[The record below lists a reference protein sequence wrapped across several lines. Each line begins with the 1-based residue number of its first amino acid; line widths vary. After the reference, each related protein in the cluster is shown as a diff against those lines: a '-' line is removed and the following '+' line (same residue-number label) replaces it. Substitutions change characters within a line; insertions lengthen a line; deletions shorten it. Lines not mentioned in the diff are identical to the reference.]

1 MGIEVMTS
9 TSVASVSADAVTD
22 AEGTVY
28 PADLTLWA
36 AGVEAPPLCATLG
49 LSVNHLK
56 KIMVDASLRSSNDSR
71 IYALGDCAN
80 YVCPLK
86 GPTPPRAQ
94 VAHQQAMFLADLLAR
109 KDDTPRPDFR
119 YHDYGSL
126 VSLGQQAAVGSLT
139 GPVSGRSYSVG
150 GPVASVLYRLLYQ
163 KHLLQLHGTVPM
175 LTHTLAGWLR
185 SRVLPPVR
193 LHR

>member
-1 MGIEVMTS
+1 
-9 TSVASVSADAVTD
+9 
-22 AEGTVY
+22 
-28 PADLTLWA
+28 LWA

-56 KIMVDASLRSSNDSR
+56 KIMVDASLRSANDSR

-86 GPTPPRAQ
+86 GRRRRARRSRTSRPCSWPTCW
-94 VAHQQAMFLADLLAR
+94 R

-150 GPVASVLYRLLYQ
+150 GAVASVLYRLLYQ

-185 SRVLPPVR
+185 SRCCR
-193 LHR
+193 R